1 MNDWLHTLPIW
12 QMGVVVF
19 AVTYLVA
26 GGIVI
31 IITALAKGERARIFK
46 QVSAGLLPPL
56 GILFGLMVVFCIG
69 EVLSNL
75 QHANLEVDR
84 EASAIRSVILLA
96 AGFPGEPETHI
107 RALVRRHVDEAVSL
121 EWPAMAKQSAS
132 LRVPAPALSEALQFA
147 ISLTLKGEGQVT
159 VQREIIA
166 GLENAMDAR
175 RQRIILSRSSVN
187 WLKWACLFVQAGCMM
202 IAIAFVHCDNRATA
216 MIATLIFATGAA
228 VSVLLIASHDRPFT
242 GEISIKPDVLLQVRP
257 E

>member
-19 AVTYLVA
+19 AMTYLVA

-84 EASAIRSVILLA
+84 EASAIRMVVLLA
-96 AGFPGEPETHI
+96 AGFPGEPEKDI
-107 RALVRRHVDEAVSL
+107 RAFVRRHVDEAVSV

-132 LRVPAPALSEALQFA
+132 LRVPAPGLTEALQFA
-147 ISLTLKGEGQVT
+147 SSLTIKGEEQVT

-202 IAIAFVHCDNRATA
+202 VAIAFVHCDNRATA
-216 MIATLIFATGAA
+216 TIATLIFATGAA
-228 VSVLLIASHDRPFT
+228 VSVLLIASHDRPFS